1 FSSAGPTDFGWL
13 LKPDLAA
20 PGLDVLSSTPPLT
33 TGSTFSVFA
42 GTSMA
47 TPHVAGAAALLVERH
62 PTWSAP
68 QIKSA
73 LMSTAGHAWQDTART
88 QEASVLLEGAGL
100 TNVAA
105 ADDPKVFTDPQSLS
119 FQRVDVSSGPQ
130 RRSLLFTVADAGDG
144 AGTWAVSVAPQG
156 QTAGVT
162 IEVPA
167 SVTLAPGSFA
177 EVPVTVSAAADAAT

>member
-47 TPHVAGAAALLVERH
+47 TPRVAGAAALLVERH

-73 LMSTAGHAWQDTART
+73 LMSTAGQAWQDTART

-100 TNVAA
+100 ADVAT
-105 ADDPKVFTDPQSLS
+105 ADDPKIFTDPASLS
-119 FQRVDVSSGPQ
+119 FQKIDISTGSQ
-130 RRSLLFTVADAGDG
+130 RSSLLLSVSDAGDG
-144 AGTWAVSVAPQG
+144 SVTWNISVAPQV
-156 QTAGVT
+156 QTNGVQ
-162 IEVPA
+162 IDVPA
-167 SVTLAPGSFA
+167 SLTL
-177 EVPVTVSAAADAAT
+177 T